1 MTAKEYLGQV
11 RHAERRIA
19 ALKARKIKYQELAA
33 QRTAHYRQG
42 PGGSTRRVSSVED
55 YACRIVDLEREM
67 DRRIGEYV
75 DLIHEIERAIW
86 AVPDDQQ
93 REVLEYRYLNGW
105 SWNRIAGTMAH
116 TERHVYR
123 LHGIALRQ
131 IKVPPKCQ

>member
-19 ALKARKIKYQELAA
+19 ALRARKLKYQELAA

-42 PGGSTRRVSSVED
+42 PGGHTQRISSVED
-55 YACRIVDLEREM
+55 YACRIVDLEWEI
-67 DRRIGEYV
+67 DRRIDEYGELV
-75 DLIHEIERAIW
+75 QEIERAIG

-105 SWNRIAGTMAH
+105 TWDRIAGAMACSVRWVH
-116 TERHVYR
+116 Y
-123 LHGIALRQ
+123 LHGHGLMCIR
-131 IKVPPKCQ
+131 VPP